1 MRLNRKTIAVI
12 GGSAQTG
19 AITPEAAALLG
30 AAAEPWGRAAA
41 KRLALDGAEVLV
53 LDPNEVWVRQTCE
66 DIKALGGR
74 CEGVVIDIADYAA
87 LDTWARARLEQAAPL
102 DALVTCYLD
111 IDWNSIE
118 DADIDA
124 FERVLL
130 FNLSGPVKATKAF
143 LPLLKRSEGAS
154 IVHIGSVDGIFG
166 APAVPSYSVSK
177 GGLAPLTHVMA
188 YEFARYDIR
197 VNTIASCQT
206 IALPADLM
214 DSAAQAYRG
223 LPGGTYM
230 KQLND
235 ATPLKRTGPLTDW
248 AGAISFLVSADAA
261 FVTGAVLVVDCGRT
275 IITPGTQLTYR

>member
-1 MRLNRKTIAVI
+1 MRLSSKTIAVV

-19 AITPEAAALLG
+19 NTTPEAAALLG

-41 KRLALDGAEVLV
+41 KRLAFEGAEVLV
-53 LDPNEVWVRQTCE
+53 MDPNAAWVRQTCD
-66 DIKALGGR
+66 DIASQGGR
-74 CEGVVIDIADYAA
+74 CQAVVIDIADFAV
-87 LDTWARARLEQAAPL
+87 LDAWARAHTERGGKL

-118 DADIDA
+118 NADIEA

-143 LPLLKRSEGAS
+143 LPLLKQADGAS

-166 APAVPSYSVSK
+166 APAVPSYSVAK
-177 GGLAPLTHVMA
+177 GGLAPLTHIMA

-206 IALPADLM
+206 IELPAELM

-223 LPGGTYM
+223 LPGGAYM

-235 ATPLKRTGPLTDW
+235 ATPLKRKGPLTDW
-248 AGAISFLVSADAA
+248 AGAIVFLVSEDAS
-261 FVTGAVLVVDCGRT
+261 FVTGAELVVDCGRT
-275 IITPGTQLTYR
+275 IITPGTQLKYS

>member
-1 MRLNRKTIAVI
+1 MRLSSKTIAVV

-19 AITPEAAALLG
+19 NVTPEAAALLG

-53 LDPNEVWVRQTCE
+53 MDPNEAWVRQTCDE
-66 DIKALGGR
+66 IIAQGGR
-74 CEGVVIDIADYAA
+74 CQGVSLDIADFAA
-87 LDTWARARLEQAAPL
+87 LDAWARERSEQRGAL

-118 DADIDA
+118 HADIDA

-130 FNLSGPVKATKAF
+130 FNLAGPVKATKAF
-143 LPLLKRSEGAS
+143 LPLLKRAEGAS

-166 APAVPSYSVSK
+166 APAVPSYSTSK
-177 GGLAPLTHVMA
+177 GGLGPLTHIMA

-197 VNTIASCQT
+197 VNTVASCQT
-206 IALPADLM
+206 IELPAELM
-214 DSAAQAYRG
+214 DTAAKAYRG
-223 LPGGTYM
+223 LPGGAYM

-235 ATPLKRTGPLTDW
+235 ATPLKRKGPLTDW
-248 AGAISFLVSADAA
+248 AGAISFLVSADAS
-261 FVTGAVLVVDCGRT
+261 FVTGSVLVVDCGRT
-275 IITPGTQLTYR
+275 IITPGTQRSYT